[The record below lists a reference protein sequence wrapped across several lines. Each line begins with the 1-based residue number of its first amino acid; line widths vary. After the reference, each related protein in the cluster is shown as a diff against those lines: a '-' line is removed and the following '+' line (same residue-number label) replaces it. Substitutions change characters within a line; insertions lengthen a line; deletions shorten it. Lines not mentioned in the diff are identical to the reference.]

1 MNILDLNNEIYG
13 IKDLKQGEHAN
24 LKIDSIEQQ
33 EILNISLNNYKND
46 NIDSDFNKINKEI
59 KF

>member
-13 IKDLKQGEHAN
+13 IKDLKQGEHVN

>member
-1 MNILDLNNEIYG
+1 MNILDLNNEIYE

>member
-24 LKIDSIEQQ
+24 LKINSIEKQ
-33 EILNISLNNYKND
+33 EILNISLNNYNND
-46 NIDSDFNKINKEI
+46 NTDSNFNKINKEI
-59 KF
+59 

>member
-13 IKDLKQGEHAN
+13 IKDLKQCEHAN
-24 LKIDSIEQQ
+24 LKVDSIEQQ